1 MWNFKFTEIE
11 LKVSQITQD
20 DDINSLHK
28 EGFENFYAGLEEF
41 LTENEVTL
49 IRIWLILKYI
59 QARLLNQQI
68 LSRHQIIFMAENGL
82 VMYQF
87 LHWKKLNGM
96 EK

>member
-20 DDINSLHK
+20 DNINPLHK

-59 QARLLNQQI
+59 QACLLNQQI
-68 LSRHQIIFMAENGL
+68 LFRHQIIFMAENGL

-87 LHWKKLNGM
+87 LHRKKLNGM
-96 EK
+96 ER

>member
-1 MWNFKFTEIE
+1 MWNFKFTEIK

-20 DDINSLHK
+20 DNINPLHK

-68 LSRHQIIFMAENGL
+68 LFRYQIIFIVENGL

-87 LHWKKLNGM
+87 LHRKKLNGM
-96 EK
+96 ER